1 MCIDILALYEK
12 EDLEL
17 DTFVFLILKNN
28 GYFRPY
34 RDWKSRDSF
43 FQPGKFTFL
52 RVRVR
57 KVNFPQLEKTIP
69 YFSNPYI
76 EECRFVS

>member
-28 GYFRPY
+28 SYFRPY

-52 RVRVR
+52 TRTR
-57 KVNFPQLEKTIP
+57 
-69 YFSNPYI
+69 
-76 EECRFVS
+76 RFLCPSLRGHET